1 MIGKSLRERYA
12 YAELTGDRAVAILH
26 EMLAS
31 YAAPLVQVRAQDAK
45 MIACL
50 LVRANDETVRMAR
63 ALGFRITLGGT
74 GVFGLLG
81 ADAARLFV
89 DMPAHQRTWL
99 ETPCAARETKVLLFA
114 GGTALLSLVTNEGK
128 VVVSAVS

>member
-12 YAELTGDRAVAILH
+12 PGTLSEERAVAILNGV
-26 EMLAS
+26 LAS
-31 YAAPLVQVRAQDAK
+31 QAASLVQVRAADPK

-50 LVRANDETVRMAR
+50 VVRANDEAVRMCR

-81 ADAARLFV
+81 SDVARLFEV
-89 DMPAHQRTWL
+89 PEAQRPWL
-99 ETPCAARETKVLLFA
+99 EAPCGARETKVFLIA
-114 GGTALLSLVTNEGK
+114 EGTALLSLLTNDGK